1 MDASLCFFLPIFLL
15 PAPSSAFSQHP
26 SVPSLQTFKTF
37 QRLCHLPSY
46 AEPVVVIVDR
56 ATERQYASTIK
67 FNLNF
72 RKISMH
78 TPTSKP
84 SFFAAS
90 PKFPLRC
97 QLRSHYGQSVKT
109 ARQVLSSSSLWR
121 SNYMGLSWCNLVLTT
136 VSNNQIYGGS
146 STILAALL
154 LSFIY
159 YLPAAIEI
167 NQLGASENTLSGTLR
182 VLMAS
187 ISCHTKI
194 SSRGRREYLWY
205 WSGPTQNGVSIP
217 PRGWRGRLA
226 PPTPNTS
233 SGTPRVLITSI
244 SPHTKRCYHPPSRL
258 NGSLGTS
265 DPEHVV
271 GDAESADHINQP
283 PHKTLC
289 VAGGSGTVYDYWHG

>member
-1 MDASLCFFLPIFLL
+1 
-15 PAPSSAFSQHP
+15 
-26 SVPSLQTFKTF
+26 
-37 QRLCHLPSY
+37 
-46 AEPVVVIVDR
+46 
-56 ATERQYASTIK
+56 
-67 FNLNF
+67 
-72 RKISMH
+72 
-78 TPTSKP
+78 
-84 SFFAAS
+84 
-90 PKFPLRC
+90 
-97 QLRSHYGQSVKT
+97 
-109 ARQVLSSSSLWR
+109 
-121 SNYMGLSWCNLVLTT
+121 MGLSWCNLVLTT

-258 NGSLGTS
+258 NGSSGDS

-283 PHKTLC
+283 PHKTPTQTGIIIPSRGGTGRL
-289 VAGGSGTVYDYWHG
+289 VAPTPNTSSGTPRALITSISPHIKWCSHPLSRLEGSSGTSELERVVGDPESAYVINRPKTVLASHRGDRWVVSGFRPGTGRQER